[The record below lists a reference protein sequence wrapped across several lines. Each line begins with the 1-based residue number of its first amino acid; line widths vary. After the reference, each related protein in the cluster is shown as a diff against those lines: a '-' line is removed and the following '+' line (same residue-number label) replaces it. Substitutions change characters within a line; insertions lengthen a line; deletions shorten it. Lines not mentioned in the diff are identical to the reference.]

1 VAPGSRNPGSA
12 SRRARANRG
21 DRALALWKK
30 IAPAYREEL
39 SELHRLE
46 PYVYAQMIAGKDA
59 VRHGEA
65 KNSWLTGTAAWN
77 YVAIVQHML
86 GVRPE
91 LSGLR
96 VSPCIGAEIAGFELV
111 RRCRGAEYRIR
122 VTNRASGRP
131 ARLVVDG
138 RPLQGTLVPYAAA
151 GSVVRVDCEA

>member
-1 VAPGSRNPGSA
+1 
-12 SRRARANRG
+12 
-21 DRALALWKK
+21 
-30 IAPAYREEL
+30 
-39 SELHRLE
+39 
-46 PYVYAQMIAGKDA
+46 MIAGKDA

-77 YVAIVQHML
+77 LVAISQHIL

-96 VSPCIGAEIAGFELV
+96 VSPCVGAELPGFEVV

-122 VTNRASGRP
+122 VRNRASAEP

-138 RPLQGTLVPYAAA
+138 QPIEGTLVPYAPA
-151 GSVVRVDCEA
+151 GAVVTIDCEA